1 MPQKLK
7 KELTLFTATLYGV
20 GIILGAGIYVLIGQ
34 GAGIAGNAV
43 WLSFI
48 FSAILAIFT
57 GLSYAELSGMFPKD
71 AAEYVYTNK
80 AFRKPPIA
88 FAVQWIMLFAIIV
101 SATAVAVGFGNY
113 FSALFSLQPVSIL
126 GAEIPA
132 SMPVAAALLLIMSVV
147 NYIGIKESTRYNI
160 ASTLIETSGLI
171 IIIAIGALFFGKAQ
185 VDYFSSPAGIPSIIS
200 AAALIFFAYIGFED
214 LVNFSEETKNAR
226 KTIPRALVLS
236 IAISTV
242 LYILV
247 SLSAVTVLGSEA
259 LSSSNAPLASVMD
272 AAFPNTGFILSIIAL
287 FATSNTVLA
296 LLIVASRMM
305 YGLGCNKVLPSACAK
320 VGKNGTP
327 FISIIVVMFLSLA
340 ALLLGGIKSIA
351 SLTDIGI
358 FTVYIFVNAALIFLR
373 YRLPNTPRTFR
384 SPLNIGKFPVLA
396 LLGILSSFLMLFYFE
411 PGLIVYELVI
421 IAVGIVF
428 YLSMKKTGKIGSSL
442 YWGRKKALKHRP

>member
-34 GAGIAGNAV
+34 GAAIAGNAV

-57 GLSYAELSGMFPKD
+57 GLSYAELSGMFQKD

-80 AFRKPPIA
+80 AFKKPPIA

-101 SATAVAVGFGNY
+101 SATAVAVGFGSY
-113 FSALFSLQPVSIL
+113 FSALFNFQSVSIL

-132 SMPVAAALLLIMSVV
+132 SIPVAAALLLAMSIL
-147 NYIGIKESTRYNI
+147 NYIGIRESTKYNI
-160 ASTLIETSGLI
+160 VSTLIESSGLI
-171 IIIAIGALFFGKAQ
+171 IIIAIGALFFGKTSI
-185 VDYFSSPAGIPSIIS
+185 DYFSSPAGIPSILS

-236 IAISTV
+236 IIISTI

-247 SLSAVTVLGSEA
+247 SIASITVIGSDA
-259 LSSSNAPLASVMD
+259 LASSKAPLSSVMD

-296 LLIVASRMM
+296 LLIVASRML
-305 YGLGCNKVLPSACAK
+305 YGLGCNKILPSVCAK

-327 FISIIVVMFLSLA
+327 YISIIVVMFLSLA

-358 FTVYIFVNAALIFLR
+358 FTVYIFVNSALIFLR
-373 YRLPNTPRTFR
+373 YRLPNAPRTFR
-384 SPLNIGKFPVLA
+384 SPINIGKFPVLA
-396 LLGILSSFLMLFYFE
+396 LLGILSSILMLFHFE
-411 PGLIVYELVI
+411 FSIMVYEIVI
-421 IAVGIVF
+421 IAVGIIF
-428 YLSMKKTGKIGSSL
+428 YLSMKKAGKISSSL
-442 YWGRKKALKHRP
+442 HWGRKKALKHIP

>member
-1 MPQKLK
+1 MC
-7 KELTLFTATLYGV
+7 
-20 GIILGAGIYVLIGQ
+20 
-34 GAGIAGNAV
+34 
-43 WLSFI
+43 
-48 FSAILAIFT
+48 
-57 GLSYAELSGMFPKD
+57 
-71 AAEYVYTNK
+71 
-80 AFRKPPIA
+80 
-88 FAVQWIMLFAIIV
+88 
-101 SATAVAVGFGNY
+101 
-113 FSALFSLQPVSIL
+113 
-126 GAEIPA
+126 
-132 SMPVAAALLLIMSVV
+132 
-147 NYIGIKESTRYNI
+147 
-160 ASTLIETSGLI
+160 
-171 IIIAIGALFFGKAQ
+171 
-185 VDYFSSPAGIPSIIS
+185 SS
-200 AAALIFFAYIGFED
+200 D
-214 LVNFSEETKNAR
+214 L
-226 KTIPRALVLS
+226 
-236 IAISTV
+236 
-242 LYILV
+242 
-247 SLSAVTVLGSEA
+247 
-259 LSSSNAPLASVMD
+259 
-272 AAFPNTGFILSIIAL
+272 LSIIAL

>member
-1 MPQKLK
+1 MAKLK

-34 GAGIAGNAV
+34 GAALAGNSI
-43 WLSFI
+43 WLAFV
-48 FSAILAIFT
+48 FSAFLAAFT
-57 GLSYAELSGMFPKD
+57 GLSYAELSGMFPRD

-80 AFRKPPIA
+80 GFRKPPLA

-113 FSALFSLQPVSIL
+113 FSVLFSLQPVGIL
-126 GAEIPA
+126 GLELP
-132 SMPVAAALLLIMSVV
+132 PNLLAAAVLLLVMSVL
-147 NYIGIKESTRYNI
+147 NYIGIRESARYNI
-160 ASTLIETSGLI
+160 VSTLIEVSGLI
-171 IIIAIGALFFGKAQ
+171 IIIAIGALFFGKAN
-185 VDYFSSPAGIPSIIS
+185 VDFFSSPAGIPSILS

-236 IAISTV
+236 IIISTI

-247 SLSAVTVLGSEA
+247 SLSSVAVLGSEA
-259 LSSSNAPLASVMD
+259 LASSNAPLASVVD
-272 AAFPNTGFILSIIAL
+272 AAFPNTGFTLSIIAL

-296 LLIVASRMM
+296 LLIVASRML
-305 YGLGCNKVLPSACAK
+305 YGLGCNKILPSECAK
-320 VGKNGTP
+320 VGARGTP
-327 FISIIVVMFLSLA
+327 YISICVVFLLSLL
-340 ALLLGGIKSIA
+340 ALSLGGIKSIA

-373 YRLPNTPRTFR
+373 YKLPNAPRSFR

-396 LLGILSSFLMLFYFE
+396 LLGILSSILMLFYFE
-411 PGLIVYELVI
+411 PSLMVYELAI
-421 IAVGIVF
+421 IAAGIIF
-428 YLSMKKTGKIGSSL
+428 YFSMKKAGKISSSL
-442 YWGRKKALKHRP
+442 DWGKKKALKHRS